1 LESKP
6 KEEGEKVK
14 LLTKPIPAFIA
25 NISSGEGTWSTFS
38 QGYWTVLS
46 NNQNSCTAIQ
56 ESQIDLGGLSQREK
70 TIFFKDL
77 EIQMPYPPSMLNAI
91 AGDNLQLQL
100 LISDQPISYYAFYG
114 PDQASSDV
122 NAENMLIM
130 RTQTW
135 LVDQDTAQWG
145 SVMKLAN
152 ETASGL
158 MRATA
163 SDTIYISYYVVLG
176 TRRVGVGPVLSDIE
190 KFTVPPLLIVLGVDV
205 ENESEDQY
213 VMRLRRSYELS
224 QTDRD

>member
-1 LESKP
+1 MKILS
-6 KEEGEKVK
+6 
-14 LLTKPIPAFIA
+14 KPIPAFTA
-25 NISSGEGTWSTFS
+25 NIAQGDSTWSTFS
-38 QGYWTVLS
+38 QGYWNVLG
-46 NNQNSCTAIQ
+46 NNLNTCSAIQ

-77 EIQMPYPPSMLNAI
+77 EIQMPYPPSMLEAI
-91 AGDNLQLQL
+91 AGDYLKLQL
-100 LISDQPISYYAFYG
+100 LISDQPISTNAFYG

-135 LVDQDTAQWG
+135 MVDQDTAQWG

-163 SDTIYISYYVVLG
+163 SDTLYIMYYVKLG
-176 TRRVGVGPVLSDIE
+176 TLRVGPGPVLSTIE
-190 KFTVPPLLIVLGVDV
+190 KFSVPPLLIVLGVDV
-205 ENESEDQY
+205 ESENEDQY
-213 VMRLRRSYELS
+213 VMRLRRSYELA